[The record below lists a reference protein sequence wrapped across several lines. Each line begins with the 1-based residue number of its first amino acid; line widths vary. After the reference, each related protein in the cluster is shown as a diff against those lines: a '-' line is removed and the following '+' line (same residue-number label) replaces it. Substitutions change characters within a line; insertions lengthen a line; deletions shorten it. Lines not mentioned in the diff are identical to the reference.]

1 MDARSGKN
9 YHCADLIS
17 DLLSNGKSSRFY
29 TKLVKG
35 RSKFIELSA
44 FIMGSLDNG
53 LFVIAGKPANGVS
66 LEEAY
71 RLIRHE
77 LTDLCDIDVSTRELN
92 RIQNKIHSSLTFQEI
107 SNLNKAMSLGYY
119 ELFDRAESINDES
132 NKYRMIEPSQVS
144 ELARSLFRESNSNV
158 LFYKSTKNAG

>member
-1 MDARSGKN
+1 MTSKKIIQGFLLFN
-9 YHCADLIS
+9 ILIIIYGYWVGFTKS
-17 DLLSNGKSSRFY
+17 FWWDELLS
-29 TKLVKG
+29 
-35 RSKFIELSA
+35 
-44 FIMGSLDNG
+44 
-53 LFVIAGKPANGVS
+53 
-66 LEEAY
+66 
-71 RLIRHE
+71 
-77 LTDLCDIDVSTRELN
+77 
-92 RIQNKIHSSLTFQEI
+92 IHYAKEI